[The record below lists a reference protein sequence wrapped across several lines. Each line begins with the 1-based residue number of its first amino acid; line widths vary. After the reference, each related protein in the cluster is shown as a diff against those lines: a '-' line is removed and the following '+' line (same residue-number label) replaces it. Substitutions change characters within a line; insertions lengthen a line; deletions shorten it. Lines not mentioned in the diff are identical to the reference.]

1 MTCPPLCLSCLSA
14 AVAFAIA
21 SPALAQDRDD
31 DDDDDVTVSTQNE
44 SALPEVRANSPSGRF
59 GQDGQIAVSSDAGLS
74 ISNTSVSGVDGSTTS
89 VTLRP
94 SVDWFVVD
102 AISLGG
108 FVGVQYD
115 SADGGSTAIISVG
128 PRVGYNLPISA
139 RTSVW
144 PKVGIS
150 FANTRVTS
158 DDDDGVEDE
167 EASNTAAQLNLFVPV
182 MFHPVPHFFLG
193 LGPALDLDLNGEAK
207 ATTIAVR
214 LTIGG
219 WI

>member
-1 MTCPPLCLSCLSA
+1 MTYTSVRLSSLSA
-14 AVAFAIA
+14 AVAFAIV

-31 DDDDDVTVSTQNE
+31 DDDVTVSTRRE
-44 SALPEVRANSPSGRF
+44 SSLPDVRANSPSGRF
-59 GQDGQIAVSSDAGLS
+59 GLKGQIAVSSDAGLS

-94 SVDWFVVD
+94 SVDWFFAD
-102 AISLGG
+102 SLSVGG

-115 SADGGSTAIISVG
+115 STDAGSTAILSVG

-144 PKVGIS
+144 PKAGLSI
-150 FANTRVTS
+150 ANTRVTS
-158 DDDDGVEDE
+158 DGDGGLDDE
-167 EASNTAAQLNLFVPV
+167 EADNTAAQLNLFVPF

-193 LGPALDLDLNGEAK
+193 LGPALDVDLSGDAK
-207 ATTIAVR
+207 ATTIAIR
-214 LTIGG
+214 LTLGG